1 MCLLPRAPGP
11 CQDRIPKWYFDN
23 FEKRCMPF
31 YYGGCEGTGLI
42 IHLLINQTKLY
53 QEMVT
58 NLTVKKNASNHVL
71 LNSCKLIFAR
81 LKKRLD
87 HAGIWLSAFILILK
101 WELVKS
107 FTLEDVKVV

>member
-31 YYGGCEGTGLI
+31 YYGGCEGTDLI
-42 IHLLINQTKLY
+42 IQLVIDKTKPF

-58 NLTVKKNASNHVL
+58 NLTVKKIASNHVL
-71 LNSCKLIFAR
+71 LNSCKQISAR

-87 HAGIWLSAFILILK
+87 HAGIWWSVSILTLK
-101 WELVKS
+101 WEPVKS